1 MTIDQAPTCARHDVE
16 VKMDLLTIHTDAKRP
31 DEVIG
36 HFECPQCGFERRVP
50 LQVAA

>member
-1 MTIDQAPTCARHDVE
+1 
-16 VKMDLLTIHTDAKRP
+16 MDLLTIHTDAKRP